1 MIKNMI
7 DSRRVLGAD
16 ATTDTEGV
24 ARRQAVSGFPPESRL
39 RKATTLF
46 KIHHPQQGETRDFL
60 LLLSFQRLTMIR
72 KVRRLPCTDV
82 ERDSLMGFAPL
93 LPPHR

>member
-24 ARRQAVSGFPPESRL
+24 ARRQAVSGSIQSQDYGR
-39 RKATTLF
+39 
-46 KIHHPQQGETRDFL
+46 PQPYLNSLSAAGRNKGFSPFT
-60 LLLSFQRLTMIR
+60 LLSTTYENTEGR
-72 KVRRLPCTDV
+72 KVAVYGCG
-82 ERDSLMGFAPL
+82 EGFAYGLRPAT
-93 LPPHR
+93 PSA

>member
-24 ARRQAVSGFPPESRL
+24 ARRQAVSGSLQSQDYGRPQVYLNHIIGSRDKKRMNPFNDL
-39 RKATTLF
+39 QP
-46 KIHHPQQGETRDFL
+46 I
-60 LLLSFQRLTMIR
+60 IR
-72 KVRRLPCTDV
+72 
-82 ERDSLMGFAPL
+82 FYL
-93 LPPHR
+93 LPNVVMGWESLSLPPTVT

>member
-24 ARRQAVSGFPPESRL
+24 ARRQAVSGSLQSQDSGRPQPYLNFIIGSREKLGISSFYSPFNDLL
-39 RKATTLF
+39 R
-46 KIHHPQQGETRDFL
+46 
-60 LLLSFQRLTMIR
+60 
-72 KVRRLPCTDV
+72 
-82 ERDSLMGFAPL
+82 
-93 LPPHR
+93 